1 MGCVSPNVVFVR
13 CVETPFEA
21 AVVSLLDKKVHILS
35 GAQVQATGVLLG
47 QSSDSTG
54 LPGGPGWV
62 KVMDIRPV
70 CKQSTARKSKKKVL
84 ALPSGSIS
92 HTVRS

>member
-13 CVETPFEA
+13 CVATPFEA

-47 QSSDSTG
+47 ESSDSTG

-70 CKQSTARKSKKKVL
+70 CNIIPYKYGRHEIDRDPHSRM
-84 ALPSGSIS
+84 
-92 HTVRS
+92 